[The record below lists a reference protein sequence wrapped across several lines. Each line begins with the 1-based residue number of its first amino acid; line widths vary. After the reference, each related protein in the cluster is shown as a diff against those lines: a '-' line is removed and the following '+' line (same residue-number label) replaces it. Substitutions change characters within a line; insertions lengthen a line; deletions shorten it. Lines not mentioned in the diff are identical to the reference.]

1 MAYCTMRPP
10 SQAPWLPA
18 GWCGFNRIL
27 GICPTHPLSGGSVP
41 TERNVTL
48 NFKYF
53 QENPETIFQFVF
65 DQPLFAFRIQRPAFD
80 PLFKLPSASQ
90 KENRPFSVT
99 SPLLSYKGKAPLSGC
114 RLPFT
119 PSAIRR
125 NAGDDTPARSRPA
138 IVRKQNPEASTRPT
152 VQIAKRTPLSLS
164 GCCCIRIKSI
174 SESSG

>member
-1 MAYCTMRPP
+1 MVLVPGPY
-10 SQAPWLPA
+10 APNHKVRLQSNFGDAPR
-18 GWCGFNRIL
+18 CCCRL
-27 GICPTHPLSGGSVP
+27 RP
-41 TERNVTL
+41 TERNVTQIS
-48 NFKYF
+48 NHF

-119 PSAIRR
+119 PRAVRR
-125 NAGDDTPARSRPA
+125 NAGDDMPARIANASAR
-138 IVRKQNPEASTRPT
+138 IQNPETANHAI
-152 VQIAKRTPLSLS
+152 VQKAQGQPGSLS
-164 GCCCIRIKSI
+164 ACA
-174 SESSG
+174 